1 MLLGKI
7 DQVLRRDATHEPFV
21 NNNGLFAIYDW
32 LVPMPDGTYPNKK
45 IVMTLLQQLERF
57 RLARDD
63 LE

>member
-7 DQVLRRDATHEPFV
+7 DQVLRRDATHEPFISGD
-21 NNNGLFAIYDW
+21 GLDAIYDW
-32 LVPMPDGTYPNKK
+32 LVAMPDGTYPNKK